1 MNVNFGNALCQTL
14 LTCEV
19 TNGVKKKK
27 KTKSRVQKDK
37 DVAFSFNMLI
47 FLAISYFI

>member
-27 KTKSRVQKDK
+27 KDEESCSKR
-37 DVAFSFNMLI
+37 
-47 FLAISYFI
+47 

>member
-27 KTKSRVQKDK
+27 DEESCSKR
-37 DVAFSFNMLI
+37 
-47 FLAISYFI
+47 